1 MAIAGRYEIFDG
13 RRHFIPSLLG
23 TLPVLEMSGE
33 VLSLFGEAMENIGK
47 LENAAASA
55 AYPRQ
60 IVRAYVMKEAL
71 MSSEIEGTVTTFS
84 EVMEARH
91 ANRTTEN
98 RDVRDVLNY
107 IEAAWKAVKMLQEEG
122 LPLVERVV
130 RTAHEHLL
138 RGTAGESKNPGVYR
152 DGSVMV
158 GKHVPPPASYI
169 SDLMRDLEK
178 FLNSDAYPPLLK
190 AGIAHVQFETIHPF
204 WDGNG
209 RIGRLL
215 IVLTLLN
222 DGVIAQP
229 LLYPSYYFKRFR
241 SDYYAYLDGIRRK
254 GDWRSWLRFYLR
266 AVNETASDMA
276 LRMERIAEAI
286 EAYRVQIAELSVK
299 SGDALLDRLLEV
311 PVFSVNQLA
320 ESMGYSFAGA
330 NGVIK
335 KLEEA
340 GIAKRTGA
348 GRRFRRYR
356 LERYMEILEADTAF

>member
-1 MAIAGRYEIFDG
+1 
-13 RRHFIPSLLG
+13 
-23 TLPVLEMSGE
+23 
-33 VLSLFGEAMENIGK
+33 
-47 LENAAASA
+47 
-55 AYPRQ
+55 
-60 IVRAYVMKEAL
+60 
-71 MSSEIEGTVTTFS
+71 
-84 EVMEARH
+84 
-91 ANRTTEN
+91 
-98 RDVRDVLNY
+98 
-107 IEAAWKAVKMLQEEG
+107 
-122 LPLVERVV
+122 
-130 RTAHEHLL
+130 
-138 RGTAGESKNPGVYR
+138 
-152 DGSVMV
+152 
-158 GKHVPPPASYI
+158 
-169 SDLMRDLEK
+169 MRDLEK
-178 FLNSDAYPPLLK
+178 FLNSDTYPPLLK
-190 AGIAHVQFETIHPF
+190 AGIAHAQFETIHPF

-222 DGVIAQP
+222 DGVTAQP

-241 SDYYAYLDGIRRK
+241 SDYYAHLDGIRRK
-254 GDWRSWLRFYLR
+254 GDWHSWLRFYLR
-266 AVNETASDMA
+266 AVNETANDMV

-320 ESMGYSFAGA
+320 GSMGYSFAGA

-340 GIAKRTGA
+340 GIVKRTGA